1 MNNIDKT
8 YADILQDIVDNHKKI
23 SNEEL
28 DIKLKEYYNSI
39 PYDCD
44 VFSTRLN
51 EIIMSRFPEG
61 THWKRYKITL

>member
-8 YADILQDIVDNHKKI
+8 YTALLQDILDSHTKI

-44 VFSTRLN
+44 VFSPLLN
-51 EIIMSRFPEG
+51 EIIKNRFPEG
-61 THWKRYKITL
+61 THWKQYKIKI

>member
-1 MNNIDKT
+1 MNNLDKT
-8 YADILQDIVDNHKKI
+8 YAVLLQDILDNHTKI

-44 VFSTRLN
+44 VFSQRLN
-51 EIIMSRFPEG
+51 EIIKSRFSEG
-61 THWKRYKITL
+61 THRKTYKINI

>member
-1 MNNIDKT
+1 MNNLDKT
-8 YADILQDIVDNHKKI
+8 YAVLLQDILDNHTKI

-44 VFSTRLN
+44 VFSPKLN
-51 EIIMSRFPEG
+51 EIVMSRFSEG